1 MLSVREGSVCTIRAR
16 FFNDL
21 RVPTVPTT
29 ARYRIR
35 DVTNN
40 RTVVD
45 WTDVTPDTF
54 VDIQIAP
61 ESNAIYRDSLTF
73 QENALV
79 MQADAGLSTQW
90 VDEVR
95 YQITNLKGYQSR

>member
-1 MLSVREGSVCTIRAR
+1 MRTVREGSVCTIRAR
-16 FFNDL
+16 FFDDQTMATI
-21 RVPTVPTT
+21 PTS
-29 ARYRIR
+29 ASYRLR

-40 RTVVD
+40 RTIID
-45 WTDVTPDTF
+45 WTALIPDTY

-61 ESNAIYRDSLTF
+61 ESNAIYRDSVPY
-73 QENALV
+73 QEHALV
-79 MQADAGLSTQW
+79 VKADEDLPTQW